1 MNDDLDVYLYNN
13 NQKGSLV
20 TYTTSNGGNIAN
32 MIPGTTYYWESK
44 TDSTKYGVITAT
56 GERRTIK
63 STIRNVRDL
72 GGMSVSYTDLNTNQ
86 PVTGTINYGRLYRGA
101 QITSGQT
108 GINELTKLGITR
120 EIDLRQTG
128 DGNTGQAKLSNYD
141 DDQNPISSKRDI
153 VMTNYLVNPTAT
165 PYITTENL
173 AEYRKVKNAL
183 RKTME
188 YVVNGDNIYFHCT
201 IGSDRTGTLAYFLEG
216 LLGVSEEDRLRDYE
230 ISYFYGLTSRTRF
243 HDYIATSQINPRFE
257 SMYKSYPT
265 NQDIY
270 NYYTY
275 ERYEP
280 TGNELDDD
288 QLLTAFRNA
297 MINKNS

>member
-1 MNDDLDVYLYNN
+1 
-13 NQKGSLV
+13 
-20 TYTTSNGGNIAN
+20 
-32 MIPGTTYYWESK
+32 
-44 TDSTKYGVITAT
+44 
-56 GERRTIK
+56 
-63 STIRNVRDL
+63 
-72 GGMSVSYTDLNTNQ
+72 
-86 PVTGTINYGRLYRGA
+86 
-101 QITSGQT
+101 
-108 GINELTKLGITR
+108 
-120 EIDLRQTG
+120 
-128 DGNTGQAKLSNYD
+128 
-141 DDQNPISSKRDI
+141 
-153 VMTNYLVNPTAT
+153 
-165 PYITTENL
+165 
-173 AEYRKVKNAL
+173 
-183 RKTME
+183 ME